1 MMLFAASLD
10 SLSSH
15 RLIRR
20 MSDSPA
26 PSDAT
31 SSNVVT
37 TPAEP
42 RASSAPKRSPL
53 LPFFFANLVA
63 VYLPGVLPTAM
74 KALSAEEGARA
85 DFEELRVHLINFL
98 DAPYA
103 WLGLQFQLGDWQLL
117 GLQNGVFMLAPWL
130 GELGSFY
137 TMLFGLWF
145 VVLGLSIGVR
155 NEPRRL
161 WLTFFL
167 FVLFS
172 LQAILV
178 ARKTVID
185 KQMLPAPAAQEEV
198 DDL

>member
-1 MMLFAASLD
+1 
-10 SLSSH
+10 
-15 RLIRR
+15 
-20 MSDSPA
+20 MSDSPSPSDVAA
-26 PSDAT
+26 PSAD
-31 SSNVVT
+31 SQ
-37 TPAEP
+37 
-42 RASSAPKRSPL
+42 ASKSAKRSPL
-53 LPFFFANLVA
+53 LPFFFANLLA

-74 KALSAEEGARA
+74 KALSAEDGARA
-85 DFEELRVHLINFL
+85 DFDELRVHLINFL

-103 WLGLQFQLGDWQLL
+103 WLDVQFQLGDWQLL

-145 VVLGLSIGVR
+145 VVLGLSIAVR

-185 KQMLPAPAAQEEV
+185 KQMLPAPVQQEPV

>member
-1 MMLFAASLD
+1 MSDAPPPPETVVPRAVPRAASTPE
-10 SLSSH
+10 
-15 RLIRR
+15 RR
-20 MSDSPA
+20 
-26 PSDAT
+26 
-31 SSNVVT
+31 
-37 TPAEP
+37 
-42 RASSAPKRSPL
+42 PL

-63 VYLPGVLPTAM
+63 VYLPGVLPTTM
-74 KALSAEEGARA
+74 KALSIEEGARA
-85 DFEELRVHLINFL
+85 DFDELRVHLINFL

-145 VVLGLSIGVR
+145 VVLGLSIAVR

-161 WLTFFL
+161 WMTFFL
-167 FVLFS
+167 FVMFS

-178 ARKTVID
+178 ARQTVID
-185 KQMLPAPAAQEEV
+185 KQMLPAPAPQEEV